1 MKSIETYR
9 TCNKEG
15 KALYPKFGG
24 MELPQLIDFL
34 ANAYGH
40 LNSINPGK
48 LDIPTRHRIT
58 FSMDYLRTALRQLD
72 IQIEDYK
79 M

>member
-1 MKSIETYR
+1 MKDIETYR
-9 TCNKEG
+9 VWKKEG
-15 KALYPKFGG
+15 KALDPKLGG

-40 LNSINPGK
+40 LNSISPGK
-48 LDIPTRHRIT
+48 LDIATRHRIA